1 MLHSHLTQILSTHQ
15 PNSPSHFKKKILP
28 NALFF
33 PFCLPLA
40 FQVESVPFYKWLFS
54 PSHWELTSRSGLLS
68 VISSSII
75 LIFHNKGSRRLGDP
89 EFVRGFEGVMA
100 IVIRINLF
108 FVLSYAL
115 KLIEFPWVLPLL
127 YLEECS
133 YLLGLIMDCTHH
145 LGDHSGNDWNA
156 LWTYSPKRWG
166 GQVGRRF
173 ESRKMERRFYVC
185 FITFSVL
192 ENLKRFMWARTNLNI
207 LTCQSQRVCWP
218 KMDR

>member
-15 PNSPSHFKKKILP
+15 PNSPSHFKKKNSPQCSFLSLLP
-28 NALFF
+28 PSGLPGGVCSFLQVTFF
-33 PFCLPLA
+33 PFPLGINQ
-40 FQVESVPFYKWLFS
+40 QVWAPLSDLFIHY
-54 PSHWELTSRSGLLS
+54 PNFPQQRVKTSGRPW
-68 VISSSII
+68 ICQ
-75 LIFHNKGSRRLGDP
+75 R
-89 EFVRGFEGVMA
+89 VRGSMA

-133 YLLGLIMDCTHH
+133 YLLGLIMACTHH